1 MNVTTICEF
10 FNLMSCVKAY
20 CLILFNVILLYCH
33 FFASTRKSCA
43 RTKKLRGS
51 YLTNWVKAK
60 SPFTCSKVGVIF
72 KVKASNSEMEIRFLS
87 QQCVFFKFKIFLAV
101 TNLLIG
107 PILKLQIRFIFKSNE
122 HCEQPSI
129 NNNKI
134 DQLYKNTLLPNFEKY
149 KSAQYAPC
157 LSSGR

>member
-1 MNVTTICEF
+1 MQKVFIFRDSRAKRGHLFPKVTYFRIRSHFWIVLGDIPSWLYFQKQVPFSRSRLQTVKWKFGLLANNVY
-10 FNLMSCVKAY
+10 S
-20 CLILFNVILLYCH
+20 
-33 FFASTRKSCA
+33 S
-43 RTKKLRGS
+43 
-51 YLTNWVKAK
+51 
-60 SPFTCSKVGVIF
+60 
-72 KVKASNSEMEIRFLS
+72 
-87 QQCVFFKFKIFLAV
+87 KFKILLAV

-107 PILKLQIRFIFKSNE
+107 PILKLQIIFIFKSIQ

>member
-1 MNVTTICEF
+1 
-10 FNLMSCVKAY
+10 MSCVKAY

-107 PILKLQIRFIFKSNE
+107 SILKLQIRFIFKSSTLN
-122 HCEQPSI
+122 SRLSTTTKLT
-129 NNNKI
+129 NFTKI
-134 DQLYKNTLLPNFEKY
+134 HYCPILKNTNLLNMRPVSLLAGEKSFE
-149 KSAQYAPC
+149 C
-157 LSSGR
+157 G